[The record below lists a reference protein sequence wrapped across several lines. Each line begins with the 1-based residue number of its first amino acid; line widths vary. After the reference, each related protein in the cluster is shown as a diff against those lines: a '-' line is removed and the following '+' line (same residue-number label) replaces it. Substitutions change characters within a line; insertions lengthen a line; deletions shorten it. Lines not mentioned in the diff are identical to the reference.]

1 MISTDRCS
9 RGILHACCKIATRG
23 GVVFIFFFLIW
34 LIYKQAEINGIVQM
48 EAADKRSKKKI
59 TVVEFVM
66 LLHCSI
72 PSVDICNFPRPY
84 RKVLKSQTLSS
95 KCFWK
100 QHHQH
105 RYTKQLKLQHCT
117 MLQTS
122 LTRNVQEMVQQ
133 FKRHL
138 QGRGK
143 RWGRGG
149 KLRLLTKDQTNSD
162 CINSLHIFNRIAI
175 ILIYSARL
183 PKAIPITSILYFCG
197 YSALQLKWS
206 SLRSALFSVYQMYL

>member
-1 MISTDRCS
+1 
-9 RGILHACCKIATRG
+9 
-23 GVVFIFFFLIW
+23 
-34 LIYKQAEINGIVQM
+34 
-48 EAADKRSKKKI
+48 
-59 TVVEFVM
+59 M
-66 LLHCSI
+66 LLHCNI

-84 RKVLKSQTLSS
+84 RKVLKCQSLST

-122 LTRNVQEMVQQ
+122 LTRKVEEMAQQ

-149 KLRLLTKDQTNSD
+149 KLRLLTKDQTNSE
-162 CINSLHIFNRIAI
+162 CINSMHIFNLIAI
-175 ILIYSARL
+175 ILIYSARI
-183 PKAIPITSILYFCG
+183 PKAMPITSILYFCG
-197 YSALQLKWS
+197 YLEIKYCPAQAISFCMLSCHTPTCLGMHLCTCKRTNYNDSLARQMRIAQRRFHGFWS
-206 SLRSALFSVYQMYL
+206 GGGVGAVA